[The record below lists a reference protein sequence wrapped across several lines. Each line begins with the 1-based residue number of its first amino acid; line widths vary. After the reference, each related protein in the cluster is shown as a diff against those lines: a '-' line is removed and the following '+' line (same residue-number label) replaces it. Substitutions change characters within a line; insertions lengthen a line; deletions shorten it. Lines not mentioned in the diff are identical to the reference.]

1 MENSDLENEL
11 VKYQPDM
18 IKYAVY
24 LTNDYEYALDIV
36 QDVNYQILK
45 NRDKFESRQYSLK
58 ISFIFIRN
66 RFISLTRK
74 SKVLYKEQETLCNV
88 QVENNTILYD
98 YNYILNLIDKMDI
111 PTRALIGLLIQG
123 KSYKEIGNI
132 LNMKRARLKAE
143 SIMSE
148 KRLKTCCR
156 NIFNYKFK

>member
-58 ISFIFIRN
+58 ISFIFMVGSIN
-66 RFISLTRK
+66 SIFYFLHK
-74 SKVLYKEQETLCNV
+74 AAEPFNCLEQ
-88 QVENNTILYD
+88 D
-98 YNYILNLIDKMDI
+98 NL
-111 PTRALIGLLIQG
+111 A
-123 KSYKEIGNI
+123 
-132 LNMKRARLKAE
+132 
-143 SIMSE
+143 
-148 KRLKTCCR
+148 
-156 NIFNYKFK
+156 

>member
-58 ISFIFIRN
+58 ISFTLIPQHY
-66 RFISLTRK
+66 
-74 SKVLYKEQETLCNV
+74 YK
-88 QVENNTILYD
+88 
-98 YNYILNLIDKMDI
+98 YNFLS
-111 PTRALIGLLIQG
+111 T
-123 KSYKEIGNI
+123 
-132 LNMKRARLKAE
+132 
-143 SIMSE
+143 
-148 KRLKTCCR
+148 
-156 NIFNYKFK
+156 

>member
-58 ISFIFIRN
+58 MSFIFIRKP
-66 RFISLTRK
+66 FYLFDE
-74 SKVLYKEQETLCNV
+74 KEQSF
-88 QVENNTILYD
+88 I
-98 YNYILNLIDKMDI
+98 
-111 PTRALIGLLIQG
+111 
-123 KSYKEIGNI
+123 
-132 LNMKRARLKAE
+132 
-143 SIMSE
+143 
-148 KRLKTCCR
+148 
-156 NIFNYKFK
+156 

>member
-58 ISFIFIRN
+58 ISFIFIK
-66 RFISLTRK
+66 I
-74 SKVLYKEQETLCNV
+74 YKIK
-88 QVENNTILYD
+88 NT
-98 YNYILNLIDKMDI
+98 
-111 PTRALIGLLIQG
+111 
-123 KSYKEIGNI
+123 
-132 LNMKRARLKAE
+132 RLKLE
-143 SIMSE
+143 SRIALH
-148 KRLKTCCR
+148 KIFYDALFLKT
-156 NIFNYKFK
+156 FTEYLLVYL

>member
-1 MENSDLENEL
+1 
-11 VKYQPDM
+11 M
-18 IKYAVY
+18 IRYAVY

-123 KSYKEIGNI
+123 KSSLVSTK
-132 LNMKRARLKAE
+132 K
-143 SIMSE
+143 S
-148 KRLKTCCR
+148 
-156 NIFNYKFK
+156 

>member
-18 IKYAVY
+18 IRYAVY

-98 YNYILNLIDKMDI
+98 YNYIL
-111 PTRALIGLLIQG
+111 T
-123 KSYKEIGNI
+123 
-132 LNMKRARLKAE
+132 
-143 SIMSE
+143 
-148 KRLKTCCR
+148 
-156 NIFNYKFK
+156 

>member
-18 IKYAVY
+18 IRYAVY

-66 RFISLTRK
+66 RFISLTRLR
-74 SKVLYKEQETLCNV
+74 VLFRFK
-88 QVENNTILYD
+88 TILFS
-98 YNYILNLIDKMDI
+98 LII
-111 PTRALIGLLIQG
+111 
-123 KSYKEIGNI
+123 
-132 LNMKRARLKAE
+132 
-143 SIMSE
+143 
-148 KRLKTCCR
+148 
-156 NIFNYKFK
+156 NIF